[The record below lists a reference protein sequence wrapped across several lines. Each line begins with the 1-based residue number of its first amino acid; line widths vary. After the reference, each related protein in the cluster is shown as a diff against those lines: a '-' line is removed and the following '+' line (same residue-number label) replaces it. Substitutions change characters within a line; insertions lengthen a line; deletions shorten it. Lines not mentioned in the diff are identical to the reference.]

1 MPVTSVE
8 IMKTID
14 ERKLQKKKKKLKKK
28 QRQKR
33 AKGQKSYSEKVRG
46 K

>member
-14 ERKLQKKKKKLKKK
+14 ERKLQKKKKS
-28 QRQKR
+28 
-33 AKGQKSYSEKVRG
+33 KGGKEQGDRSYSEKVRD

>member
-28 QRQKR
+28 PKKK